1 VLPLFVIYVRV
12 HNSLLTRMMA
22 QVCGLKAGEFIH
34 TIGDAHVY
42 LNHVDALK
50 EQLKRTPLQ
59 FPTLH
64 INPDKTDID
73 SFLMSDFTIEGYTP
87 LSAIK
92 MQMAV

>member
-1 VLPLFVIYVRV
+1 
-12 HNSLLTRMMA
+12 MMA

-59 FPTLH
+59 FPTLR